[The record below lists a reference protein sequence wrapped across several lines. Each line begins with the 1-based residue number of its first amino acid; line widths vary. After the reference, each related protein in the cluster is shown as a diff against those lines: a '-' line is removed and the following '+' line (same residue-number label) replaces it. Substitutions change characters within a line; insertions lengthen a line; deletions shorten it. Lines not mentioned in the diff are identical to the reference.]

1 MLSGMVFLLP
11 ALFWTSRDGKGFMSQ
26 GILDNSVAAS
36 AASSSSV
43 GKTSSKPPV
52 TQLSNEQINR
62 YKRHLILPEVGVEG
76 QLKLIN
82 AKVLC
87 IGAGGLGCP
96 ISLYLA
102 AAGVGTIG
110 LADVDVVSPSN
121 LQRQILFG
129 VSSVGEDKVKAA
141 AKRLKD
147 VNPDVNV
154 IEHKVVV
161 NSENVLD
168 LIKDYDVIID
178 GTDNFPT
185 RYCVNDAC
193 VILKKPNVYGSI
205 FRFEGMVTVFAPHLA
220 NPDRPGEHGPCYRC
234 MYPEPPDPGSVP
246 SCAEGGVV
254 GVLPGIIGTLQA
266 NEVIKLILGIGR
278 PAIGRLTTF
287 AAMDLEF
294 RTFKLRR
301 DPACP
306 VCGDHPTITKPIDYE
321 EFCGVPILDPKS
333 AEETAAEVKRAKS
346 GANGHGVAAGSAGTA
361 GASSGASGAATGPAA
376 NAPAPDPSLDARGL
390 PPGYRFNADWEV
402 TPREVKSLLDAKQDF
417 VFIDCRLPNEYAI
430 TNIPGAKVIPLQH
443 LPQRIGELKGHE
455 SEKIIVHC
463 KSGGRSLQFAQ
474 ILKQQGFKDV
484 KSVAGGILLWNKDIN
499 PGGPQY

>member
-1 MLSGMVFLLP
+1 M
-11 ALFWTSRDGKGFMSQ
+11 
-26 GILDNSVAAS
+26 
-36 AASSSSV
+36 
-43 GKTSSKPPV
+43 
-52 TQLSNEQINR
+52 TQTTPYTKLNTEQINR
-62 YKRHLILPEVGVEG
+62 YKRHLLLPEVGMEG
-76 QLKLIN
+76 QLKLMN
-82 AKVLC
+82 ARVLC

-121 LQRQILFG
+121 LQRQVLFG
-129 VSSVGEDKVKAA
+129 VSTVGQDKVKAA
-141 AKRLKD
+141 AARLKD
-147 VNPDVNV
+147 LNPDIKV

-161 NSENVLD
+161 NSQNVLD

-205 FRFEGMVTVFAPHLA
+205 FRFEGMITIFAPHLP
-220 NPDRPGEHGPCYRC
+220 NPDRAGEHGPCYRC

-266 NEVIKLILGIGR
+266 NEVIKLVLGVGR

-287 AAMDLEF
+287 SSMDLEF
-294 RTFKLRR
+294 KTFKLRR

-333 AEETAAEVKRAKS
+333 LAETAEEVQKAKMPS
-346 GANGHGVAAGSAGTA
+346 VPQSAK
-361 GASSGASGAATGPAA
+361 
-376 NAPAPDPSLDARGL
+376 PDPSLDARGL
-390 PPGYRFNADWEV
+390 PPGYPYKPDWEI
-402 TPREVKSLLDAKQDF
+402 TPREVKKLLDEKKDF
-417 VFIDCRLPNEYAI
+417 MLIDCRQQNEYDI
-430 TNIPGAKVIPLQH
+430 TKIDGSKLIPLQQIA
-443 LPQRIGELKGHE
+443 QRLGELKGHE
-455 SEKIIVHC
+455 NEKLVIYC
-463 KSGGRSLQFAQ
+463 KSGGRSMQFTQ
-474 ILKQQGFKDV
+474 ILRQQGFKDV
-484 KSVAGGILLWNKDIN
+484 KNMAGGVLLWNKDIN